1 MAGRTDVTV
10 QDTRRRKVAL
20 ALVGLVMLMVGIAYA
35 SVPLYRA
42 FCQATGFN
50 GTARRADKALFTP
63 IDRRITVRFDT
74 NIRDLPWDFAPE
86 QATVSAQL
94 GKAGLAYFRVKNR
107 ADHPIRARAA
117 YNIYPESAAAYFI
130 KTQCF
135 CFSDQTIAAGQ
146 EVTFPVI
153 FYVDPKFARD
163 SSTSGLSEITLS
175 YTFFPTPEAGG
186 KAVAK
191 SAS

>member
-1 MAGRTDVTV
+1 MTGQEKRL
-10 QDTRRRKVAL
+10 RNVAL
-20 ALVGLVMLMVGIAYA
+20 ILVGVVVVMVGVAYA

-50 GTARRADKALFTP
+50 GTARRADKAIFTP

-74 NIRDLPWDFAPE
+74 NTRDLPWDFEAE
-86 QATVSAQL
+86 QATVTTQL
-94 GKAGLAYFRVKNR
+94 GKAGLAYFKVKNR
-107 ADHPIRARAA
+107 ADHAIRARAA

-135 CFSDQTIAAGQ
+135 CFSDQTIEAGQ

-153 FYVDPKFARD
+153 FYVDPKFAKD
-163 SSTSGLSEITLS
+163 SSTSALSEITLS
-175 YTFFPTPEAGG
+175 YTFFPTPD
-186 KAVAK
+186 AK
-191 SAS
+191 PTSPRSS